1 MDDGEVTQLLKSW
14 RQGDS
19 EAFEELLPL
28 VYDELRRLAA
38 SYLRKE
44 RRDHTLQP
52 TALVHEVYLRLTGG
66 GALDLRDRAHF
77 FTVAA
82 RAMRRVLV
90 DHARRQRAGKRRG
103 AGRQVSLDDAPERP
117 FEVDTDVLAVHEA
130 LELLA
135 AIEPRH
141 AQLVELRYFGG
152 LSNPEAAE
160 VLGVSVKTVERD
172 WRIARAWFRHR
183 LGGNPE
189 AS

>member
-1 MDDGEVTQLLKSW
+1 MAAETSSGEVTQLLKSW

-19 EAFEELLPL
+19 EAFEDLLPL

-52 TALVHEVYLRLTGG
+52 TALVHEAYLRLSGG
-66 GALDLRDRAHF
+66 VSLDLQDRAHF

-90 DHARRQRAGKRRG
+90 DHARRHRADKRIGVDRK
-103 AGRQVSLDDAPERP
+103 VSLDDAPEIP
-117 FEVDTDVLAVHEA
+117 IVVDIDVLAVHEA

-135 AIEPRH
+135 QIEPRQ

-160 VLGVSVKTVERD
+160 VQRVSVKTVERD
-172 WRIARAWFRHR
+172 WRIARAWLHHR
-183 LGGNPE
+183 LSG
-189 AS
+189 A